1 MTRSPRWLAVVALLV
16 LAATQVAYGALAGPV
31 LGAFWAGDP
40 GRVVVV
46 GLIRALAVGGVVTLG
61 AWGLAFVALAAAA
74 GVASGHPWGWRLG
87 LAASVPWLLSG
98 CLPLAV
104 LVIAVL
110 LHPDVRP
117 PVVLRAPAPPEVP
130 DAYA

>member
-1 MTRSPRWLAVVALLV
+1 VLALLA
-16 LAATQVAYGALAGPV
+16 LSATQVAYGALAGPI
-31 LGAFWAGDP
+31 LGTFFASDP
-40 GRVVVV
+40 GHVFLV
-46 GLIRALAVGGVVTLG
+46 GLLRAVVAGGVVTLA
-61 AWGLAFVALAAAA
+61 AWGLAFVAFASAV

-98 CLPLAV
+98 CVPLAV

-117 PVVLRAPAPPEVP
+117 PVVLRAPAPPELP
-130 DAYA
+130 DVYA